1 MKKNLPTIIIV
12 ALIVLIIGFVAYA
25 ISRPEESIEIKDKNS
40 IVRPTVEADPA
51 KLSQGNFQGP
61 IDAKVT
67 LSEFGDY
74 ECPACEKYQPVI
86 KEQILP
92 KYQDKLKFVFLNYPL
107 PRHKNAQTA
116 AQAAEA
122 AALQGKFW
130 EMHDILYQRQSQ
142 WVEQKDPSSKYE
154 EYAKEIGIN
163 IDKYRDDYNGQ
174 IVFDIINQQ
183 AGLGDAFKIPGTPT
197 FFVNGI
203 IVDTSK
209 GSDAIIDAIDK
220 AFAQ

>member
-1 MKKNLPTIIIV
+1 
-12 ALIVLIIGFVAYA
+12 
-25 ISRPEESIEIKDKNS
+25 
-40 IVRPTVEADPA
+40 
-51 KLSQGNFQGP
+51 
-61 IDAKVT
+61 
-67 LSEFGDY
+67 
-74 ECPACEKYQPVI
+74 
-86 KEQILP
+86 
-92 KYQDKLKFVFLNYPL
+92 
-107 PRHKNAQTA
+107 
-116 AQAAEA
+116 
-122 AALQGKFW
+122 
-130 EMHDILYQRQSQ
+130 MHDILYQRQSQ

>member
-1 MKKNLPTIIIV
+1 M
-12 ALIVLIIGFVAYA
+12 
-25 ISRPEESIEIKDKNS
+25 
-40 IVRPTVEADPA
+40 
-51 KLSQGNFQGP
+51 
-61 IDAKVT
+61 
-67 LSEFGDY
+67 
-74 ECPACEKYQPVI
+74 
-86 KEQILP
+86 
-92 KYQDKLKFVFLNYPL
+92 FLNYPL
-107 PRHKNAQTA
+107 PVHKNAQTA